1 LTPLFLSVKDIVV
14 KYGKAE
20 ALKNISLEAREKE
33 IATLIGS
40 NGAGKTTTLRA
51 ICGLKPLTTGEIWFR
66 ERKINGM
73 LPHDIVK
80 MGIAHV
86 PEGRRVFSAMTV
98 GENLD
103 LGAYLRRDKEKTSE
117 DLENVF
123 RSFPVLRERQKQ
135 KAGSLSGGEQQML
148 AIGRALM
155 AGPSLLLL
163 DEPSLGL
170 SPLLVKEVGRIIT
183 HINQTGVS
191 IILIEQNARMAL
203 KLAHRAYILEVGSIV
218 LQGAAQDIAN
228 DEKVK
233 RAYLGSSRENTY

>member
-1 LTPLFLSVKDIVV
+1 MFLGLKNIIV

-20 ALKNISLEAREKE
+20 ALKNISLEAEEKE

-51 ICGLKPLTTGEIWFR
+51 ICGLKSLHGGEIFFR
-66 ERKINGM
+66 DRRIDGM
-73 LPHDIVK
+73 PPHDIVK

-98 GENLD
+98 RENLD
-103 LGAYLRRDKEKTSE
+103 LGAYLRKDSPGIRQ
-117 DLENVF
+117 DLEEIY
-123 RSFPVLRERQKQ
+123 RSFPVLKERQRQ
-135 KAGSLSGGEQQML
+135 TAGSLSGGEQQML

-203 KLAHRAYILEVGSIV
+203 RLAHKAYILEVGSIV
-218 LQGAAQDIAN
+218 LQGRARDLAN

-233 RAYLGSSRENTY
+233 RAYFGSYGGNT

>member
-1 LTPLFLSVKDIVV
+1 LFLSVKDIVV

-51 ICGLKPLTTGEIWFR
+51 ICGLKALTTGEIWFR
-66 ERKINGM
+66 ERRIHGM

>member
-1 LTPLFLSVKDIVV
+1 MTPLFLSVKDIVV

>member
-1 LTPLFLSVKDIVV
+1 LFLSVKDIVV